1 MIASV
6 DFDST
11 NHSVRVVDNMNKPET
26 ICTHSQTISI
36 NVRIVLIIDCIV
48 AALTIFTN
56 IIFII
61 AFLKKKSLRTP
72 SNILLGGLSLT
83 DFLLGLIVQPI
94 WMSKLGLCLS
104 NIEFKFTND
113 LAMVT
118 SHYFVRVS
126 FQHVVLVTADRYA
139 AICHPFAYLE
149 KATCRRSLMASL
161 LIFIINI
168 AFVLVTFYFPIV
180 NVLIFFCNV
189 ALYSLSALLNL
200 KIWNVIK
207 KQRKEL
213 TNQVVP
219 RGFDDGHFRRKKEHD
234 KTVLTFIV
242 MAAFFTCYFP
252 MLIQKCLAHWGF
264 LTSTTH
270 LFLSTLWV
278 EFFVLVNS
286 LVNPIV
292 FFARMKLFRDAVLQM
307 FCSDRATVH
316 RNVAQ
321 LEQKTGS
328 NTTAS
333 IQCAQR
339 HHIANHVDEEQN
351 DL

>member
-1 MIASV
+1 
-6 DFDST
+6 
-11 NHSVRVVDNMNKPET
+11 MNKSET
-26 ICTHSQTISI
+26 ICINSQTIAI

-48 AALTIFTN
+48 AALTIFAN
-56 IIFII
+56 FIFII

-104 NIEFKFTND
+104 NIEFKFINE
-113 LAMVT
+113 LAMVA
-118 SHYFVRVS
+118 SYYFVRVS
-126 FQHVVLVTADRYA
+126 FQHVILVTADRYA

-168 AFVLVTFYFPIV
+168 TIPFVAFYFPIA
-180 NVLIFFCNV
+180 NVLIFFLNV
-189 ALYSLSALLNL
+189 ILFFLSALLNV
-200 KIWNVIK
+200 KIWFVIR
-207 KQRKEL
+207 KQRKKL

-242 MAAFFTCYFP
+242 MAAFYTCYLP
-252 MLIQKCLAHWGF
+252 MLIQKCLAYWGF
-264 LTSTTH
+264 LTSATH
-270 LFLSTLWV
+270 LFLSTPWV

-292 FFARMKLFRDAVLQM
+292 FFARMILLLLLV
-307 FCSDRATVH
+307 SV
-316 RNVAQ
+316 
-321 LEQKTGS
+321 E
-328 NTTAS
+328 
-333 IQCAQR
+333 I
-339 HHIANHVDEEQN
+339 
-351 DL
+351 